1 MAADPAFD
9 QVASILADRGVDA
22 IDCAIV
28 LGTGLGA
35 VAEDIQD
42 AIRIP
47 YADLPGF
54 PRGEVSGHARQLCYG
69 TLHGRKVLIYQGR
82 AHYYEGGDSAVMRVP
97 LGVLAALVIMGATL
111 VDQH

>member
-1 MAADPAFD
+1 M
-9 QVASILADRGVDA
+9 ASILADRGVDA

-42 AIRIP
+42 PIRIP

-54 PRGEVSGHARQLCYG
+54 PRGEVSG
-69 TLHGRKVLIYQGR
+69 
-82 AHYYEGGDSAVMRVP
+82 
-97 LGVLAALVIMGATL
+97 
-111 VDQH
+111 